1 MGGMILGAALNKT
14 PILINIFQT
23 KSTVGLS
30 LGSCYGEVLLYSN
43 AAFYGIIRNIPFTA
57 WGENGIM
64 TIQSILICI
73 LYWKLSTTST
83 ISLQHKAMSILLY
96 MFYIIIVFYLL
107 PFQYAYILQV
117 LNWPVLIYARCTQIH
132 YTYTVKHT
140 GTQSVITTLMN
151 FLGNAIR
158 IGTTLKEVGLDIAF
172 LSGYVSSLLLWFI
185 TLVQFYLYNDNTT
198 KFLHDLK
205 EKKKD

>member
-1 MGGMILGAALNKT
+1 
-14 PILINIFQT
+14 
-23 KSTVGLS
+23 
-30 LGSCYGEVLLYSN
+30 
-43 AAFYGIIRNIPFTA
+43 
-57 WGENGIM
+57 
-64 TIQSILICI
+64 
-73 LYWKLSTTST
+73 
-83 ISLQHKAMSILLY
+83 MSILLY

-117 LNWPVLIYARCTQIH
+117 LNWPVLIYARCTQIY

-140 GTQSVITTLMN
+140 GTQSVITTFMN